1 MPAFMVDILNKKQKE
16 VFKKILEKRDGAMNV
31 AELEGFLFGIALT
44 PDVIFIS
51 EYMPEIFGNEE
62 PIFES
67 QEEMSLF
74 VENLMKGFND
84 YIDAAENQKF
94 KILVDVIKDEDL
106 TDEYM
111 AEISDW
117 AKGLF
122 SAFKMRPEIW
132 FPNPE
137 DLKKPSKEKELY
149 TYFLGIIFSAAYPDT
164 LNEYLVQEDNVDKKL
179 IYKPIPRAAEALKA
193 VGEMLLD
200 ERKIKF
206 KENLNKTQNKKE
218 KIGRNDLCPCGSG
231 KKYKKCCGKN

>member
-16 VFKKILEKRDGAMNV
+16 VFKKILEKTDGAMNV

-44 PDVIFIS
+44 PDVIFLS

-74 VENLMKGFND
+74 VDNLMKAYNA
-84 YIDAAENQKF
+84 YIYAAENQKF

-132 FPNPE
+132 YPDRELIKN
-137 DLKKPSKEKELY
+137 DLEGLDSYVYFFGILY
-149 TYFLGIIFSAAYPDT
+149 SAAYPDIVNKH
-164 LNEYLVQEDNVDKKL
+164 LKNDKNVDRKL
-179 IYKPIPRAAEALKA
+179 IYKIIPSAVEGIKA
-193 VGEMLLD
+193 VGEMFLD
-200 ERKIKF
+200 ERKKKF
-206 KENLNKTQNKKE
+206 KENLNKTKKKKE

-231 KKYKKCCGKN
+231 KKYKKCCGRN